1 MLSKKSQR
9 LVMVSV
15 LILALGLSGCMSF
28 FGAKPAS
35 IAVTPEEIVI
45 DLDDE
50 DTVKAEVYDKRGN
63 PLAVDSTKIEWSVA
77 DPAIAA
83 VEPET
88 GAEAVVTGLA
98 EGETTLTAAFGGIS
112 VDVPITVDGK
122 EPEPP
127 VPAATELIVTPDEV
141 ALDLD
146 DETPSMELTAQV
158 LDQFGEAMAIAGN
171 DIAWS
176 VSDETIAALSSANGF
191 AVTAT
196 ALKEGETEITAAY
209 GELSVVVP
217 VTVDPAEPPA
227 PEATE
232 LRITPVSVELDADTL
247 EMELTAVVLDQFGES
262 MTVDGEAITWTIAD
276 QTIAELSSTTG
287 KTVTVTGVAAGVT
300 TITVTYGALEEAI
313 TVSVDLP
320 DVESVLPLTVD
331 FSQFTQR
338 SDIFGNAE

>member
-1 MLSKKSQR
+1 
-9 LVMVSV
+9 
-15 LILALGLSGCMSF
+15 
-28 FGAKPAS
+28 
-35 IAVTPEEIVI
+35 
-45 DLDDE
+45 
-50 DTVKAEVYDKRGN
+50 
-63 PLAVDSTKIEWSVA
+63 
-77 DPAIAA
+77 
-83 VEPET
+83 
-88 GAEAVVTGLA
+88 
-98 EGETTLTAAFGGIS
+98 
-112 VDVPITVDGK
+112 
-122 EPEPP
+122 
-127 VPAATELIVTPDEV
+127 
-141 ALDLD
+141 
-146 DETPSMELTAQV
+146 MELTAQV

-171 DIAWS
+171 DIARS

-191 AVTAT
+191 AVTVT

-227 PEATE
+227 PDATE

-338 SDIFGNAE
+338 SDIFGNAEYAHAPGNEEEPLFIVYSGQSGVTFQDQALKMTSTRWVVGMPMGLSNTDPDYVPNGYLDLSKPYVLVIELGAITGDGFLQVLVDNNTSSSSNSPHGTSSQIYNSEGRDDFQPETTLVIESSVGTETSFLCFRASSGITISIKSITIDYQE

>member
-1 MLSKKSQR
+1 
-9 LVMVSV
+9 
-15 LILALGLSGCMSF
+15 
-28 FGAKPAS
+28 
-35 IAVTPEEIVI
+35 
-45 DLDDE
+45 
-50 DTVKAEVYDKRGN
+50 
-63 PLAVDSTKIEWSVA
+63 
-77 DPAIAA
+77 
-83 VEPET
+83 
-88 GAEAVVTGLA
+88 
-98 EGETTLTAAFGGIS
+98 
-112 VDVPITVDGK
+112 
-122 EPEPP
+122 
-127 VPAATELIVTPDEV
+127 
-141 ALDLD
+141 
-146 DETPSMELTAQV
+146 TPSMELTAQV

-232 LRITPVSVELDADTL
+232 LRITLVSVELDADTL

-331 FSQFTQR
+331 FS
-338 SDIFGNAE
+338 